1 MTLAG
6 GCPPCDVCEQL
17 KGDVMTV
24 HEFDFDLRQ
33 VVFALS
39 DALDLVGVD
48 DVAHGKRV
56 GIMSANCAAAIGWST
71 EQQTHMFDLGMLHD
85 IGVSST
91 QTHQHLLQEFD
102 WPGSM
107 EHAELGYQLLG
118 EFPPLADLATPVRYH
133 HTRWDKLLEMVPD
146 QLTMEQAIQANM
158 IYMTDRVDTFAAPFY
173 GHYLFDHVPGI
184 QDRVRSVSGTYF
196 SPELVEAFITA
207 SRAEAF
213 WLMLEPRSIQ
223 LYLQD
228 QLGHGFRPR
237 VGMAQLRVLA
247 SIFSR
252 IVDAKSEFTATHSLG
267 VARLARL
274 LAEKM
279 GVSRDHCDKLEVAG
293 LLHDLGKLR
302 VPDELLNKPG
312 TLDVHERQ
320 IMNSHSFETFQIL
333 RKIDGFGEIALWA
346 AYHHEEPEGTGYPF
360 HVTEKD
366 LSLEARILRVAD
378 IFQAMAQTRPYRQGM
393 TSEEIKVFMLEL
405 AGKGKL
411 DAQVVDVAI
420 ENMVAAMVAA
430 LPSPISAK
438 L

>member
-1 MTLAG
+1 MQLEYKLNGSDYFSRQVPSESRLMTS
-6 GCPPCDVCEQL
+6 
-17 KGDVMTV
+17 

-33 VVFALS
+33 VIFALS

-56 GIMSANCAAAIGWST
+56 GIMSANCAAVMNWGV
-71 EQQTHMFDLGMLHD
+71 EQQMQMFDLGMLHD

-102 WPGSM
+102 WPRSR

-118 EFPPLADLATPVRYH
+118 EFPPLAHLALPIRYH
-133 HTRWDKLLEMVPD
+133 HTRWDQLVHLVPE
-146 QLTMEQAIQANM
+146 QLTQLQATHANL
-158 IYMTDRVDTFAAPFY
+158 IYLTDRVDTFAAPFY
-173 GHYLFDHVPGI
+173 GSYLFDHVDGI
-184 QDRVRSVSGTYF
+184 RERVRSVSGSYF
-196 SPELVEAFITA
+196 SPELVDAFLTA
-207 SRAEAF
+207 SCSEAF

-223 LYLQD
+223 SYLQD
-228 QLGHGFRPR
+228 QLGHGARPR

-279 GVSRDHCDKLEVAG
+279 GVSQEHCDMLEVAG

-302 VPDELLNKPG
+302 VPDEVLNKPG
-312 TLDVHERQ
+312 KLDAHERQ
-320 IMNSHSFETFQIL
+320 IMNTHSFETYQIL

-360 HVTEKD
+360 HVSEKN

-378 IFQAMAQTRPYRQGM
+378 IFQAMAQTRPYRSGM
-393 TSEEIKVFMLEL
+393 TAEQIKAFLREMVD
-405 AGKGKL
+405 AGKL
-411 DAQVVDVAI
+411 DSHVVDVALA
-420 ENMVAAMVAA
+420 NMPASMEAA
-430 LPSPISAK
+430 LP
-438 L
+438 

>member
-1 MTLAG
+1 MTS
-6 GCPPCDVCEQL
+6 
-17 KGDVMTV
+17 

-33 VVFALS
+33 VIFALS

-56 GIMSANCAAAIGWST
+56 GIMSASCASVLGWDI
-71 EQQTHMFDLGMLHD
+71 EQQMLMFDLGMLHD

-91 QTHQHLLQEFD
+91 QTHQHLLREFD
-102 WPGSM
+102 WPYSN
-107 EHAELGYQLLG
+107 EHADLGYRLLS
-118 EFPPLADLATPVRYH
+118 EFPPLAHLAIPIRYH
-133 HTRWDKLLEMVPD
+133 HTRWDQLLQMVPD
-146 QLTMEQAIQANM
+146 QLTMQQAIQANL
-158 IYMTDRVDTFAAPFY
+158 IYLTDRVDTFAAPFY
-173 GHYLFDHVPGI
+173 AEYLFDHVEDI
-184 QDRVRSVSGTYF
+184 RQRVRSVSGSYF
-196 SPELVEAFITA
+196 SPELVEAFVACSNT
-207 SRAEAF
+207 EVF

-223 LYLQD
+223 SYLQD
-228 QLGHGFRPR
+228 QLGHGAHPR
-237 VGMAQLRVLA
+237 VGMDQLRVLA

-279 GVSRDHCDKLEVAG
+279 GVSRDHCDKLEIAG

-302 VPDELLNKPG
+302 VPDEVLNKPG
-312 TLDVHERQ
+312 KLDAHERQ
-320 IMNSHSFETFQIL
+320 IMNAHSFETYQIL

-360 HVTEKD
+360 HVPEKK

-393 TSEEIKVFMLEL
+393 TAEQIKEFLLGLV
-405 AGKGKL
+405 GKGKL
-411 DAQVVDVAI
+411 DSQVVNVVVA
-420 ENMVAAMVAA
+420 NMADSMEAA
-430 LPSPISAK
+430 LPAVHT
-438 L
+438 

>member
-1 MTLAG
+1 MSGCCLPHRVRACSHVGHAMTI
-6 GCPPCDVCEQL
+6 Q
-17 KGDVMTV
+17 
-24 HEFDFDLRQ
+24 EFDVDLRQ
-33 VVFALS
+33 VIFALS

-48 DVAHGKRV
+48 DLAHGKRV
-56 GIMSANCAAAIGWST
+56 GIMSANCAAVLGWSAD
-71 EQQTHMFDLGMLHD
+71 QQTQMFDLGMLHD

-102 WPGSM
+102 WPDSQT
-107 EHAELGYQLLG
+107 HAELGYQLLG
-118 EFPPLADLATPVRYH
+118 EFPPLAHLSVPIRYH
-133 HTRWDKLLEMVPD
+133 HTRWDKLLQMVPS
-146 QLTMEQAIQANM
+146 QLTIQQAVQANL

-173 GHYLFDHVPGI
+173 GQYLFDHVLDI
-184 QDRVRSVSGTYF
+184 QQRVRSVSGTYF

-228 QLGHGFRPR
+228 QLGHGLRPR
-237 VGMAQLRVLA
+237 VGMRQLHVLA

-267 VARLARL
+267 VSRLARL

-279 GVSRDHCDKLEVAG
+279 GVSQDHCDKLEVAG

-302 VPDELLNKPG
+302 VPDEVLNKPG
-312 TLDVHERQ
+312 KLDEHERQ
-320 IMNSHSFETFQIL
+320 IMNAHSFETYQIL

-346 AYHHEEPEGTGYPF
+346 AYHHEEPGGTGYPF
-360 HVTEKD
+360 HVPEKN

-378 IFQAMAQTRPYRQGM
+378 IFQAMAQTRPYREGM
-393 TSEEIKVFMLEL
+393 SAEQIKAFLLEL
-405 AGKGKL
+405 VVQGKL
-411 DAQVVDVAI
+411 DSRVVDVAI
-420 ENMVAAMVAA
+420 TNMPAAMVAA
-430 LPSPISAK
+430 LPAA
-438 L
+438 

>member
-1 MTLAG
+1 MLDG
-6 GCPPCDVCEQL
+6 VDLEP
-17 KGDVMTV
+17 VMTRD
-24 HEFDFDLRQ
+24 EFSFDLRQ
-33 VVFALS
+33 VVYALS

-56 GIMSANCAAAIGWST
+56 GIMSAQCASAMGWPV
-71 EQQTHMFDLGMLHD
+71 ELQTLLFDLGMLHD

-102 WPGSM
+102 WPDSQT
-107 EHAELGYQLLG
+107 HAKLGYQLLR
-118 EFPPLADLATPVRYH
+118 EFPPLAPLAVPILHH
-133 HTRWDKLLEMVPD
+133 HTRWDKLLQMVPSE
-146 QLTMEQAIQANM
+146 LSMAQALQANM

-173 GHYLFDHVPGI
+173 GPYLFDHVAEI
-184 QDRVRSVSGTYF
+184 QQRVRSVSGTYF
-196 SPELVEAFITA
+196 SPELVDAFMRA
-207 SRAEAF
+207 SQAQSF

-228 QLGHGFRPR
+228 QLGQGMSPR
-237 VGMAQLRVLA
+237 VGMHELHVLA

-267 VARLARL
+267 VSRLARL

-279 GVSRDHCDKLEVAG
+279 GVSQDHCDKLEIAG

-302 VPDELLNKPG
+302 VPDEILNKPG
-312 TLDVHERQ
+312 KLNEHERQ
-320 IMNSHSFETFQIL
+320 IMNTHSFETYQIL

-346 AYHHEEPEGTGYPF
+346 AYHHEEPQGTGYPF
-360 HVTEKD
+360 HVQEKD

-378 IFQAMAQTRPYRQGM
+378 IFQAIAQTRPYRQGM
-393 TSEEIKVFMLEL
+393 TVEQIKTFLL
-405 AGKGKL
+405 DLSHQGKL
-411 DAQVVDVAI
+411 DAQVVNVAI
-420 ENMVAAMVAA
+420 ANMAESMAAA
-430 LPSPISAK
+430 LSAP

>member
-1 MTLAG
+1 
-6 GCPPCDVCEQL
+6 
-17 KGDVMTV
+17 
-24 HEFDFDLRQ
+24 
-33 VVFALS
+33 
-39 DALDLVGVD
+39 
-48 DVAHGKRV
+48 
-56 GIMSANCAAAIGWST
+56 
-71 EQQTHMFDLGMLHD
+71 
-85 IGVSST
+85 
-91 QTHQHLLQEFD
+91 
-102 WPGSM
+102 
-107 EHAELGYQLLG
+107 
-118 EFPPLADLATPVRYH
+118 
-133 HTRWDKLLEMVPD
+133 
-146 QLTMEQAIQANM
+146 
-158 IYMTDRVDTFAAPFY
+158 
-173 GHYLFDHVPGI
+173 
-184 QDRVRSVSGTYF
+184 
-196 SPELVEAFITA
+196 
-207 SRAEAF
+207 
-213 WLMLEPRSIQ
+213 
-223 LYLQD
+223 
-228 QLGHGFRPR
+228 
-237 VGMAQLRVLA
+237 MAQLRVLA

-378 IFQAMAQTRPYRQGM
+378 IFQAMVQTRPYRQGM
-393 TSEEIKVFMLEL
+393 TGEEIKVFMLEL